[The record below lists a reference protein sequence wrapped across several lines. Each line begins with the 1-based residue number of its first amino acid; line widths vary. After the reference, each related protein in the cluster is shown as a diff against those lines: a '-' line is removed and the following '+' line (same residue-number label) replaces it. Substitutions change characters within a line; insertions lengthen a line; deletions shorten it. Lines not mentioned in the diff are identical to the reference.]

1 MRSRSCSA
9 SSHEALPPVD
19 PEAPYEAP
27 SEDST
32 AVNQSASPAT
42 EPGSPASAAA
52 DPPAAALQF
61 DQVEPVAGAA
71 AAPGLTC
78 LRCRTPLPEQFWEVN
93 GHATCAPCRTALIE
107 QFTGP
112 ITWRTWGRVLLYGGG
127 AALLGT
133 LLYFAVLKLTGY
145 EFGLIAIGVG
155 LLVGGAVRKASGL
168 RGGWR
173 MQAAAMALT
182 YASIVSSYIPS
193 VYKGVI
199 SHEEKKEP
207 AAKSAAPAISSA
219 AASEAAASATPA
231 AAPAAPPQGVMKS
244 LGFLFL
250 AGLFLFGLAAIA
262 PIWAGFQ
269 NIMGWIIIG
278 IALYEAWKLNRRIQL
293 IVRGPLR
300 LQPAS
305 ASGTHP
311 PVAVPV
317 SVPPMDPPAR

>member
-9 SSHEALPPVD
+9 SSHEALPPVN

-27 SEDST
+27 AEDST

-42 EPGSPASAAA
+42 EPGPSASAAA

-173 MQAAAMALT
+173 MQAAAMAENAEGMQHIHGSLQVLQQVGEQLD
-182 YASIVSSYIPS
+182 VS
-193 VYKGVI
+193 
-199 SHEEKKEP
+199 
-207 AAKSAAPAISSA
+207 
-219 AASEAAASATPA
+219 ASALA
-231 AAPAAPPQGVMKS
+231 EKAQH
-244 LGFLFL
+244 L
-250 AGLFLFGLAAIA
+250 AGH
-262 PIWAGFQ
+262 
-269 NIMGWIIIG
+269 
-278 IALYEAWKLNRRIQL
+278 
-293 IVRGPLR
+293 
-300 LQPAS
+300 AS
-305 ASGTHP
+305 AFHTG
-311 PVAVPV
+311 
-317 SVPPMDPPAR
+317 